1 MILFCR
7 SQSRNKEPDVPRS
20 GTQSVSQS
28 DRVEVSYVVEDS
40 RLSVPLAAATCQARA
55 SVTTCTAAS
64 HHTAH
69 PLEHINPPL
78 TSSTP
83 WRSSYGD
90 RLRWSTPSNKHRK
103 SHRSPSEASK
113 YKLHRLSIPSRSLP
127 RPSERSQ
134 EKRMSFSTR
143 SDNLRGGI
151 TRLQLLSTP
160 WRKAVS
166 LKGFSTA
173 VSIHPPHSP
182 ACILRMLTPDQQAHY
197 SAAPSS
203 P

>member
-1 MILFCR
+1 
-7 SQSRNKEPDVPRS
+7 
-20 GTQSVSQS
+20 
-28 DRVEVSYVVEDS
+28 VVEDC

-90 RLRWSTPSNKHRK
+90 RSRWSTPSSKHRK
-103 SHRSPSEASK
+103 SHKSPVEASK
-113 YKLHRLSIPSRSLP
+113 HKLHHLNKPSSRNRLRLF
-127 RPSERSQ
+127 ERSRV
-134 EKRMSFSTR
+134 KRMSSSVL
-143 SDNLRGGI
+143 SDRHRGGV
-151 TRLQLLSTP
+151 TRPQLLSTP

-166 LKGFSTA
+166 LKGFSMA

-182 ACILRMLTPDQQAHY
+182 ACILRMLTPDQQAQS
-197 SAAPSS
+197 SAAPS
-203 P
+203 